1 MVLSEDFL
9 GKKGRIFKINYY
21 SDNELP
27 TMKEAVSEI
36 VGDYREFISHNELS
50 FIKISK

>member
-36 VGDYREFISHNELS
+36 VGDYREFLGQNEVE
-50 FIKISK
+50 FIKISQ